1 MDGKMKRETVDL
13 QKVPWK
19 LYPLLGIRIIWPEG
33 IDIDEFLKQ
42 DECIVEIEIP
52 EYEKSNL

>member
-1 MDGKMKRETVDL
+1 MTRKTVDL

-19 LYPLLGIRIIWPEG
+19 LYPLLGVKIIWPED

-42 DECIVEIEIP
+42 DECIVEIEVP
-52 EYEKSNL
+52 EYESK